1 MNLVIVESPT
11 KAKTI
16 QRFLSGEFSVKS
28 SYGHVRD
35 LPKGKLGV
43 DVEHDFEPQY
53 VISLLARK
61 RIGEIKKSLPK
72 ATKVILASD
81 EDREGEAIAW
91 HLTQAFKLDPKKT
104 ERIVFHEITKKAID
118 SALKNP
124 RAIDMNLVDAQQ
136 ARRIL
141 DRLVGYELSPFLW
154 RKVAKGLSA
163 GRVQSVAVRLIVER
177 EREIQNFKTEEYW
190 TIEALLKK
198 QNNAEEFIA
207 TLIKENDK
215 PLEKLA
221 IKNEA
226 EAKKIL
232 ENLENSQ
239 WRVASVEQKEIKKY
253 PAPPFTTSTLQQ
265 EAYRKLRFSAKQ
277 TMQIAQQLYEG
288 VDMGSEGSAGLITY
302 MRTDS
307 LNLANDALAEIRSY
321 VLKEFGKNYAPP
333 SSRIYKTKTK
343 GAQEAHEA
351 IRPTDIWRAPERI
364 QKFLTPQQFKLYGLI
379 WKRALACQMTP
390 ALLNL
395 TVADIE
401 AKKDNA
407 QNSYTFRASGT
418 QIKFDG
424 FLRVYG
430 SKIQENILPALK
442 IKEVLD
448 LIKLNPLQH
457 FTQPPARYSEASL
470 IKVLEAN
477 GIGRPSTYAPIISTI
492 QDRNYVQKDA
502 NRKLMP
508 TEIGFTVNDLLVEHF
523 PKIVDLKFTAHMEE
537 DLDKIAE
544 GQEKWVPVVREFY
557 EPFKKNLTEKYEEV
571 KKQKA
576 EPEPTDKLC
585 PKCGKPLVIRT
596 SRFGKFYACSDFP
609 KCRHT
614 ENINNFK
621 GPACPKCIEGDIVAK
636 RTKKGK
642 MFYACSRWPDC
653 DFALWDKPTNEK
665 CPECGSLLVETA
677 KGKIK
682 CSNKECRFKNKTSP
696 DLSLN

>member
-1 MNLVIVESPT
+1 L
-11 KAKTI
+11 TI
-16 QRFLSGEFSVKS
+16 
-28 SYGHVRD
+28 
-35 LPKGKLGV
+35 
-43 DVEHDFEPQY
+43 
-53 VISLLARK
+53 
-61 RIGEIKKSLPK
+61 
-72 ATKVILASD
+72 
-81 EDREGEAIAW
+81 
-91 HLTQAFKLDPKKT
+91 
-104 ERIVFHEITKKAID
+104 
-118 SALKNP
+118 
-124 RAIDMNLVDAQQ
+124 
-136 ARRIL
+136 
-141 DRLVGYELSPFLW
+141 
-154 RKVAKGLSA
+154 
-163 GRVQSVAVRLIVER
+163 
-177 EREIQNFKTEEYW
+177 
-190 TIEALLKK
+190 
-198 QNNAEEFIA
+198 
-207 TLIKENDK
+207 
-215 PLEKLA
+215 
-221 IKNEA
+221 
-226 EAKKIL
+226 
-232 ENLENSQ
+232 
-239 WRVASVEQKEIKKY
+239 
-253 PAPPFTTSTLQQ
+253 
-265 EAYRKLRFSAKQ
+265 
-277 TMQIAQQLYEG
+277 
-288 VDMGSEGSAGLITY
+288 
-302 MRTDS
+302 
-307 LNLANDALAEIRSY
+307 
-321 VLKEFGKNYAPP
+321 
-333 SSRIYKTKTK
+333 
-343 GAQEAHEA
+343 
-351 IRPTDIWRAPERI
+351 
-364 QKFLTPQQFKLYGLI
+364 
-379 WKRALACQMTP
+379 
-390 ALLNL
+390 
-395 TVADIE
+395 ADIE
-401 AKKDNA
+401 TKKDNS
-407 QNSYTFRASGT
+407 QRTYTFRASGT

-424 FLRVYG
+424 FLKVYG

-492 QDRNYVQKDA
+492 QDRNYVQKDTS
-502 NRKLMP
+502 RKLMP

-653 DFALWDKPTNEK
+653 DFALWDKPTGEK

-682 CSNKECRFKNKTSP
+682 CSNKECQFKNKTSP

>member
-72 ATKVILASD
+72 ATRVILASD

-154 RKVAKGLSA
+154 QKVAKGLSA

-198 QNNAEEFIA
+198 QNDPEEFTA

-226 EAKKIL
+226 EAKEIL

-307 LNLANDALAEIRSY
+307 LNLATDALAEIRSY
-321 VLKEFGKNYAPP
+321 ILKEFGKHYAPP
-333 SSRIYKTKTK
+333 SLRIYKTKTK

-395 TVADIE
+395 TIADIE
-401 AKKDNA
+401 TKKDNS
-407 QNSYTFRASGT
+407 QRTYTFRASGT

-424 FLRVYG
+424 FLKVYG

-492 QDRNYVQKDA
+492 QDRNYVQKDTS
-502 NRKLMP
+502 RKLMP